1 MADPRIGAVV
11 HAIPG
16 RIRLRVARAY
26 RGPATYHE
34 IESLLR
40 MLPGVELVEVTPN
53 TGSVLVKYNS
63 ATLDIEHLLRMG
75 SELGWFPSAPL
86 GARQAAPLGAR
97 SAAPFGARLT
107 GAWPPVDK
115 VRLARG
121 IALISVASLGGL
133 AGPAFGVSARIASII
148 ASAAFLAAQRGLDRL
163 GTKQVTPSPNW
174 RQVISVR

>member
-11 HAIPG
+11 HATPG

-86 GARQAAPLGAR
+86 GARQ
-97 SAAPFGARLT
+97 AAPFGARLT

>member
-1 MADPRIGAVV
+1 LADPRIGAVV
-11 HAIPG
+11 HATPG
-16 RIRLRVARAY
+16 RIRLRVARGY
-26 RGPATYHE
+26 RVPATYHE

-53 TGSVLVKYNS
+53 TGSILVKYNS

-75 SELGWFPSAPL
+75 SELGWFP
-86 GARQAAPLGAR
+86 GAPLGAR
-97 SAAPFGARLT
+97 SAAPFGARQAPFNGLLT
-107 GAWPPVDK
+107 DGWPGVDK
-115 VRLARG
+115 VRLAKG
-121 IALISVASLGGL
+121 VALIGVAGLGGL

-148 ASAAFLAAQRGLDRL
+148 ASAAFLAAQRGLERL